1 MAWSWIGLLSVAVAA
16 CHGSAG
22 SFDAGP
28 FGSSDADASAE
39 SDGGS
44 DGAPV
49 TGTLTPRFVTASR
62 ASCEFSS
69 PLSIVSRGEPEI
81 LIATADG
88 TIAALDPTTGTEVWH
103 VSLTAPAGLSPH
115 LAAPLVAIDTNR
127 VVLAW
132 QDVLSDW
139 TRANH
144 HIGVID
150 LEARALDRQF
160 PALTLAAGK
169 PTADG
174 SDTVN
179 FVPSHAYS
187 RSALAYA
194 RLPGH
199 ALGLVYASYGNVRD
213 LQPFHGWVFEVDL
226 DEWMSQGSAAAVT
239 ASLVTT
245 ADNDCGAENGD
256 GAREM
261 LCGGGVWAH
270 RGPQV
275 VYNDLAPDGF
285 DLLVPTGNGLLDPTR
300 GDFANSVLRTGHGLA
315 FDPGCDS
322 MMCDA
327 FNALSPSEVCMS
339 SCRNLFMP
347 RLLSTQTVPEGP
359 NRACVGRTFL
369 GCYAALDWDLGAGA
383 PAVAVLPGGPTVVL
397 QAGKD
402 GSVYLFD
409 AEHMGTLYDRAPI
422 MVGCGEGGG
431 NCLATWAGTIAARPE
446 LVTVDGAVLA
456 LLPTFVNDDV
466 HPAGLQAIELSGAG
480 GSPHL
485 IPRWQAP
492 SFDDPESLTAFRGH
506 PGGVAVV
513 DVAGQPFAAL
523 VDNASTGGRGTLYW
537 VRVRNGEIV
546 QRIKLA
552 GPGQRFA
559 PPLAVGNALY
569 VPSCDQTGVP
579 SFNEG
584 PSNLEAFSISIR

>member
-1 MAWSWIGLLSVAVAA
+1 MTATLS
-16 CHGSAG
+16 
-22 SFDAGP
+22 
-28 FGSSDADASAE
+28 
-39 SDGGS
+39 
-44 DGAPV
+44 
-49 TGTLTPRFVTASR
+49 PRFVTPAR

-69 PLSIVSRGEPEI
+69 PLSIVSRGEPEV

-88 TIAALDPTTGTEVWH
+88 TIAAVDPTTGAEVWS
-103 VSLTAPAGLSPH
+103 VSLTAPAGFSPH
-115 LAAPLVAIDTNR
+115 LAAPLVVVDTNR

-144 HIGVID
+144 HLGVID
-150 LEARALDRQF
+150 LEARALDPQF
-160 PALTLAAGK
+160 PTLTLAASK
-169 PTADG
+169 PTAG
-174 SDTVN
+174 GAGTVN
-179 FVPSHAYS
+179 FVPAHAYS

-226 DEWMSQGSAAAVT
+226 DEWKAEGAAAAVT

-245 ADNDCGAENGD
+245 ADDACGAENSD
-256 GAREM
+256 GSRQM

-275 VYNDLAPDGF
+275 VYSDLAPDGF
-285 DLLVPTGNGLLDPTR
+285 ELLVPTGNGLLDPTK
-300 GDFANSVLRTGHGLA
+300 GDFANAVLRTGHGLA
-315 FDPGCDS
+315 FDPGCDAL
-322 MMCDA
+322 MCDA
-327 FNALSPSEVCMS
+327 FDALSPSEACQA

-347 RLLSTQTVPEGP
+347 RLLPAQTVPEGP
-359 NRACVGRTFL
+359 NRACVGLTFL
-369 GCYAALDWDLGAGA
+369 GCYAALDWDLGASA
-383 PAVAVLPGGPTVVL
+383 PAVVALPGGPRVVL
-397 QAGKD
+397 QPGKD

-422 MVGCGEGGG
+422 MAGCGEGGG
-431 NCLATWAGTIAARPE
+431 HCTATWAGTIAARPE

-466 HPAGLQAIELSGAG
+466 HPAGLQAIEVSMAG
-480 GSPHL
+480 GAPHL
-485 IPRWQAP
+485 VPRWQAP
-492 SFDDPESLTAFRGH
+492 RFDGPESVTAFRGH

-513 DVAGQPFAAL
+513 DVAGEPFAAV
-523 VDNASTGGRGTLYW
+523 VDNVSPGGRGTLYW
-537 VRVRNGEIV
+537 VRVRDGEIV
-546 QRIKLA
+546 QRIQLA

-569 VPSCDQTGVP
+569 VPSCDHTGTP

-584 PSNLEAFSISIR
+584 PSNLEAFSISVR